1 MINDFLT
8 DFRGSQKSHNYS
20 VLVPRKRPSV
30 RVPASKWGGGF
41 RFCRSILRVGFLGFF
56 DFFGLFGSQPNKFWK
71 SQEPQKTDSEYLL
84 HSNDW
89 PTIISRRSRIE
100 PRDPNSDRIVIE
112 STNIMMPR
120 KFFCSWE
127 NYSCIWHPSLEL
139 LPHDQSQTVDL
150 VCLLRTI
157 GDLNFFS
164 SLGHGEK
171 KSRRRDH

>member
-8 DFRGSQKSHNYS
+8 DLRGSQKSHNYS

-56 DFFGLFGSQPNKFWK
+56 GFFGLFGSQPNKSWK
-71 SQEPQKTDSEYLL
+71 TRDPQKTDSEYLL

-89 PTIISRRSRIE
+89 PTIISRRSRTE
-100 PRDPNSDRIVIE
+100 PRGPNSDGIAIE
-112 STNIMMPR
+112 STVNNDAPKIFLLLR
-120 KFFCSWE
+120 KLFCI
-127 NYSCIWHPSLEL
+127 CQPSLEL